1 MSVTLRGGGGVGP
14 VGHFVTRGRGRGQ
27 NWPKKRYV
35 IVERPL
41 AHSVIVLVKVTN
53 SCFIVTHF

>member
-1 MSVTLRGGGGVGP
+1 MTLCDKGGEG
-14 VGHFVTRGRGRGQ
+14 GQ

-41 AHSVIVLVKVTN
+41 IVFTFKELLN
-53 SCFIVTHF
+53 